1 MENRLN
7 NSNCD
12 SPLTHQTSYPIR
24 MDVINDLRCHDTV
37 NSKPSVNKPSDL
49 LALRKSLGSL
59 VNSLSCVAAPV
70 TKSQRPFR
78 VSSTN
83 KGFML
88 IEDSDSDVIY
98 PNDSDL
104 STLKK
109 RKQEKPV
116 ITTVDTNCN
125 NESSS
130 NWAKISR
137 KEELKLRDAS
147 WYQPGISR

>member
-1 MENRLN
+1 MSLVWASRSLFSLSRDWAISCSAQTTSPDKTSEVEQIYNCSQCGHEGNLKMDTVENRLN

-12 SPLTHQTSYPIR
+12 SPLSHQTSYPIR

-70 TKSQRPFR
+70 TKSQQPFR

-83 KGFML
+83 KGF
-88 IEDSDSDVIY
+88 
-98 PNDSDL
+98 
-104 STLKK
+104 
-109 RKQEKPV
+109 
-116 ITTVDTNCN
+116 
-125 NESSS
+125 
-130 NWAKISR
+130 
-137 KEELKLRDAS
+137 
-147 WYQPGISR
+147 